1 MNINDNTIK
10 NMSDLSAFLHTVA
23 ALDTS
28 QLGSEWAET
37 SQLLERHAKFI
48 DTYTIPSMTEDPGY
62 KGTNRIA
69 ELVVPERPI
78 YEDLL
83 VKPDES
89 STGFLSTGN
98 GR

>member
-10 NMSDLSAFLHTVA
+10 NMGDLSAFLHTVA

-48 DTYTIPSMTEDPGY
+48 DTYTIPSMTEDP
-62 KGTNRIA
+62 KGKPRLA
-69 ELVVPERPI
+69 ELVIPTRPSAEI
-78 YEDLL
+78 TTDTA
-83 VKPDES
+83 S
-89 STGFLSTGN
+89 FLPTGN

>member
-10 NMSDLSAFLHTVA
+10 NMGDLSTFLHTVA
-23 ALDTS
+23 ALDIS
-28 QLGSEWAET
+28 QLGSEWARVRK
-37 SQLLERHAKFI
+37 LLERHAKFL
-48 DTYTIPSMTEDPGY
+48 DTYTLPSMTEEPGY
-62 KGTNRIA
+62 KDTNRIA
-69 ELVVPERPI
+69 GLPERPI